1 MSQKPKKTTVLPTA
15 DLMTIQNSTFG
26 FIDYFVADARLRM
39 PCQFFRSHK
48 DMLARLD
55 AGGVAPVLTAV
66 APQMH
71 AEVLGAFPTVLA
83 RYKTESELVLT
94 AENFWHRCEADG
106 AGALKFFQVVHH
118 MRLFGTTVSEAIDAS
133 IALAQRLRAS
143 ETRAARAIYELLS
156 SDPVRMG
163 IGAVPH
169 GHHSIAPQAVTFPSL
184 S

>member
-1 MSQKPKKTTVLPTA
+1 
-15 DLMTIQNSTFG
+15 MTIQNSTFG
-26 FIDYFVADARLRM
+26 FIDYFIDDARLRM

-94 AENFWHRCEADG
+94 SENFWHKCEADG

-118 MRLFGTTVSEAIDAS
+118 MRLFGSTVSEAIDAS
-133 IALAQRLRAS
+133 ISLAQRLRAS
-143 ETRAARAIYELLS
+143 ETGAARAIYEIFSADLA
-156 SDPVRMG
+156 RMG
-163 IGAVPH
+163 IAAVPH
-169 GHHSIAPQAVTFPSL
+169 GHYTMAPQPVTFSSL